1 MASIVVIL
9 IILALAVL
17 AFFKVPVAQAL
28 ATIVVALTSSFVA
41 FGYYELVANLLA
53 GFVEGLAAWAQ
64 AISFMLLFVL
74 VFALL
79 QTGVITLLRGQ
90 ISLGD
95 LPEKIGRPICGMV
108 LGWIAAGVVLTALWL
123 APVGGNLPYSRFDA
137 SRPNTETPQGVLLNA
152 DGMVAGWFKMVSS
165 GSFRAIH
172 KPASFGVVRA
182 GFLDQMSL
190 CRLKETVKRA
200 TKESALMAPKKG
212 GVWEAPVDLVDTE
225 GEPVTAP
232 GGRQLTV
239 VRLGVRT
246 KALLDASP
254 FNLAQVSVVCKSR
267 NGSDVAVNGRGQAVY
282 PMGYLLTPQTMD
294 RKTLLADIK
303 IDSKKVKESPQWI
316 DFVFPIPSD
325 MVPVLGRFKLNNAAL
340 LSSPVNAEEAPE
352 ASDFSIHVEVKKASA
367 STQDAANSSEAP

>member
-137 SRPNTETPQGVLLNA
+137 SRPDTETPQGVLLNA

-182 GFLDQMSL
+182 GFLNQMSL
-190 CRLKETVKRA
+190 CRLKETAKRA